1 MKKLFITMIKSIKI
15 LSSLDIV
22 LSAVSLNLSAAV
34 IILALS
40 GCSSGSEWDDID
52 YSRVRGG
59 YDNDSSYRIP
69 SVFGCT
75 SDDLFTCN

>member
-15 LSSLDIV
+15 F
-22 LSAVSLNLSAAV
+22 SALGTELPAISMNLSAIFV
-34 IILALS
+34 VLLFS
-40 GCSSGSEWDDID
+40 GCSSGSAWDDID

-59 YDNDSSYRIP
+59 YDNDSGYSMP